1 MGPGRALKALIGR
14 HFSLMVFGFRQVAI
28 DLEPLIRILRG
39 DAELHGFPHTYVGAT
54 LVALASIVVG
64 RPICQYLLRYWNP
77 APTSRL
83 LNWLPTPKSIPSSVA
98 TVGAFIGT
106 YSHPLLDSVMHSDMR
121 PLAPL
126 SDDNALLHVI
136 TVENR
141 RLACVLSGV
150 LGVLFLFAAARLRAA
165 PAR

>member
-1 MGPGRALKALIGR
+1 MDPGRALKALIGR
-14 HFSLMVFGFRQVAI
+14 PFSLMAFGFGQVAI

-39 DAELHGFPHTYVGAT
+39 DAELPGFTHAYLGAT

-77 APTSRL
+77 DPTSRL
-83 LNWLPTPKSIPSSVA
+83 LNWLPTPKTIPWSA
-98 TVGAFIGT
+98 AIVGAFVGT
-106 YSHPLLDSVMHSDMR
+106 YSHVLLDSVMHSDMR

-136 TVENR
+136 TGENLH
-141 RLACVLSGV
+141 LACVLSGAF
-150 LGVLFLFAAARLRAA
+150 GVLLLFAVTRLRAA